1 MPDNPPARRRRLL
14 HLGDLFPPGFRPDQL
29 ELQIASH
36 ATRSLAKRRRQ
47 AERLR
52 AEHPDESP
60 EQLIDRL
67 FAPLLNRS
75 MAYGTGSAVLEML
88 PLSLLYT
95 GAARRHQ
102 SRQLLD
108 LQIDL
113 IADGLLLLEPTI
125 DRESLGE
132 TVVSMLDEVYDLE
145 RIKVDLEHVGLRQ
158 RLRRAARKE
167 AVQFVLRKLLGP
179 LGAATELDELFR
191 KYDRWHDLR
200 AALLRR
206 ARAEPEGG

>member
-1 MPDNPPARRRRLL
+1 MPDSSPARRPRWFR
-14 HLGDLFPPGFRPDQL
+14 LGDLFPPGFGPDQL
-29 ELQIASH
+29 ELQIARH
-36 ATRSLAKRRRQ
+36 ATRALAKRRRQ

-95 GAARRHQ
+95 GAAKRHQ

-113 IADGLLLLEPTI
+113 VADGLLLLEPRI
-125 DRESLGE
+125 EREPLGE
-132 TVVSMLDEVYDLE
+132 AVVAMLDEVYDLE
-145 RIKVDLEHVGLRQ
+145 RVKADLERVGLRQ
-158 RLRRAARKE
+158 RLGRAARKE
-167 AVQFVLRKLLGP
+167 AVQFVLRKVLGP
-179 LGAATELDELFR
+179 LGAATELDELYR
-191 KYDRWHDLR
+191 RYDRWHDLR

-206 ARAEPEGG
+206 ARPETEGR